1 MATKALI
8 IGVSG
13 QDGAYLA
20 HLLLSKGYEVHG
32 TSRDSEINA
41 FPALD
46 ALGLRGKVKLHSTAP
61 RDFRSVML
69 AVDRIVPDEVYNLG
83 GQSSVGLSFNQPV
96 ETFESI
102 AVGTLNLLDA
112 LRFLKR
118 PVRFFNAGS
127 SECFGNTD
135 TPADE
140 EAPFQ
145 PRSPYATAK
154 AAAHWAVANYRDAY
168 GMFACS
174 SICANH
180 ESPLRPARFVT
191 RKIVQGALRIAR
203 EGGTLSLGNLDIRRD
218 WGWAP
223 DYVDGFWRML
233 QADKPSDYVIAS
245 GETNSLSDFVAE
257 AFSAVGLDWKKHVEV
272 SSELMRPSEITS
284 SRLNPS
290 KAARELGWK
299 ARYRMRDVVR
309 LLVECEKTGGNGLG
323 A

>member
-1 MATKALI
+1 MAKKALI
-8 IGVSG
+8 IGISG

-32 TSRDSEINA
+32 TSRDSEINS

-46 ALGLRGKVKLHSTAP
+46 ALGIRGQVKLHSMAL

-69 AVDRIVPDEVYNLG
+69 GVDRTAPDEVYNLG
-83 GQSSVGLSFNQPV
+83 GQSSVGLSFSQPV

-118 PVRFFNAGS
+118 PVRLFNAGS
-127 SECFGNTD
+127 SECFGNTE
-135 TPADE
+135 TPANE
-140 EAPFQ
+140 ETPFH

-154 AAAHWAVANYRDAY
+154 AAAHWAVANYREAY

-203 EGGTLSLGNLDIRRD
+203 DGGTLALGNLDIQRD

-233 QADKPSDYVIAS
+233 QADAPGDYVIAS
-245 GETNSLSDFVAE
+245 GETNRLSDFVAE
-257 AFSAVGLDWKKHVEV
+257 AFSAVGLNWKGYVHV
-272 SSELMRPSEITS
+272 SQELMRPSEINAS
-284 SRLNPS
+284 QLDPS
-290 KAARELGWK
+290 KAARYLGWR
-299 ARYRMRDVVR
+299 ASHRMRDVVR
-309 LLVECEKTGGNGLG
+309 LLVDAEKAGGNGLG
-323 A
+323 G